1 MFSELKSK
9 IFKLLKEDEEFRYAV
24 AGLLGLEELLKR
36 MDENSEAIRALQ
48 EQVKS
53 LQGQVEALQRQVVE
67 NTEAIR
73 SLQKQVE
80 EHSRVIRSLQEQVV
94 ALQGQVKSLQEQVKS
109 LQEQV
114 VEHSKAIRA
123 LQGELAEHSRS
134 LEKLTRSIQA
144 LGARWGL
151 LAEEAFRS
159 GMRGLVERYFG
170 GRVSRW
176 VRYDEEGFVFGR
188 PCVVEADLVVRDG
201 EHILVEVKSSVS
213 RADVFELW
221 RVGRLYEKMCGVK
234 PRLAVVSP
242 FVEDKAR
249 EAAEELGIDV
259 YTGL

>member
-53 LQGQVEALQRQVVE
+53 LQGQVVALQRQVVE
-67 NTEAIR
+67 NTEA
-73 SLQKQVE
+73 
-80 EHSRVIRSLQEQVV
+80 IRSLQEQVV
-94 ALQGQVKSLQEQVKS
+94 ALQGQVKSLQEQV
-109 LQEQV
+109 

-123 LQGELAEHSRS
+123 LQGEVAERSRS

-176 VRYDEEGFVFGR
+176 VRYDEEGFVLGR

-234 PRLAVVSP
+234 PRLAAVSP

>member
-53 LQGQVEALQRQVVE
+53 LQGQVEALQ
-67 NTEAIR
+67 
-73 SLQKQVE
+73 
-80 EHSRVIRSLQEQVV
+80 
-94 ALQGQVKSLQEQVKS
+94 GQVKS

-123 LQGELAEHSRS
+123 LQGEVAEHSRS